1 MKIDEAIKIII
12 ETKYDVVEGN
22 KEDFE
27 DAVVTLA
34 TEAVRS
40 ASKTA
45 EWLPVRDTP
54 FFEYVYACSTCGREC
69 GGSRLTNYCGD
80 CGSKMSVRRD

>member
-1 MKIDEAIKIII
+1 MKIDEAIEIVT
-12 ETKYDVVEGN
+12 ETKCYVVEGN

-27 DAVVTLA
+27 DAIVTLA

-69 GGSRLTNYCGD
+69 GGRSLTNYCGD

>member
-1 MKIDEAIKIII
+1 MKIDEAIEIVAK
-12 ETKYDVVEGN
+12 TKCYVVEGN

-27 DAVVTLA
+27 EAIVTLV
-34 TEAVRS
+34 TEATRT
-40 ASKTA
+40 ALKTA

-54 FFEYVYACSTCGREC
+54 FFEYVYACSACGREC

>member
-27 DAVVTLA
+27 DAIVALA

-40 ASKTA
+40 ASRIA

-54 FFEYVYACSTCGREC
+54 FIEYVYPCSTCGREC

>member
-1 MKIDEAIKIII
+1 MRVIDADDLKSELKFPDERLNRVFACMIDNSPTI
-12 ETKYDVVEGN
+12 E
-22 KEDFE
+22 
-27 DAVVTLA
+27 LI
-34 TEAVRS
+34 RH
-40 ASKTA
+40 A

-69 GGSRLTNYCGD
+69 GGRSLTNYCGD

>member
-1 MKIDEAIKIII
+1 VA
-12 ETKYDVVEGN
+12 
-22 KEDFE
+22 
-27 DAVVTLA
+27 LA
-34 TEAVRS
+34 TEATRS
-40 ASKTA
+40 ALRTA

-54 FFEYVYACSTCGREC
+54 FFEYMYACSACGREC

>member
-12 ETKYDVVEGN
+12 ETKYEVVEGN

-34 TEAVRS
+34 TEATRAVL
-40 ASKTA
+40 KTA

>member
-1 MKIDEAIKIII
+1 MKIDEAIEIVAK
-12 ETKYDVVEGN
+12 TKCYVIEGN

-27 DAVVTLA
+27 EAIVVLA
-34 TEAVRS
+34 TEATRS
-40 ASKTA
+40 ALRTA

-54 FFEYVYACSTCGREC
+54 FFEYMYACSACGREC